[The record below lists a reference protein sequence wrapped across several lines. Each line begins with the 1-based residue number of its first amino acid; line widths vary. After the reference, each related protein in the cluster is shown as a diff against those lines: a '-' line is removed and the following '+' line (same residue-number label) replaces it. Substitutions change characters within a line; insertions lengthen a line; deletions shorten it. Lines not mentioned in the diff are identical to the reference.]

1 MKELK
6 EQLIENQTAQFDQN
20 LAIHTLLGNLQHW
33 RTNQKNN
40 ANRMKIL
47 TGRGKIFTL
56 LDRFKV

>member
-1 MKELK
+1 MKDMK
-6 EQLIENQTAQFDQN
+6 EQLIENQTAAFDQN
-20 LAIHTLLGNLQHW
+20 LAVHTLLGNLQHW

-47 TGRGKIFTL
+47 AGRTKIFML